1 MRRLLGFGIC
11 SISQSGQEGCLEK
24 VRFEQWRGGGMF
36 LAKNKTV
43 GGAPGRLWEEQRGPM
58 ASVA

>member
-1 MRRLLGFGIC
+1 MESAAFHRAVRKA
-11 SISQSGQEGCLEK
+11 EK

-36 LAKNKTV
+36 LAKNKAV